1 MNKKLLWTTAGLLP
15 LVAAPVAIVASC
27 STTVSAAKA
36 IAETLSQGENVK
48 LKENKGTYS
57 VSELEKFNQDPKTF
71 MSEIDINVANKDQF
85 NFEITEFD
93 GYQNDSDKKVYAKIK
108 IKVTDKNNNSDSAT
122 SSDIS
127 LAITVKG
134 ASEAVK
140 AKVEE
145 ANKAFKDKTF
155 KVNDKITFDAAH
167 LKALEGY
174 ASLTAEE
181 KSKLDATG
189 VLKSL
194 FTGVVEGESKKTNL
208 LIQKFEVT
216 KAATFAGSAAA
227 AKPKFT
233 ITLQLAY
240 EDVAGDKTRALTDE
254 ASFEIEYD
262 ATAKAATIV
271 KVLESLN
278 TNKWFKLKEES
289 YKDKEI
295 TNATVLDKTKTN
307 FEDLKAKFLP
317 EDFTYSVEQADFNE
331 KEEKGKTK
339 VTFAIT
345 AKKDSDTSK
354 MTKSIELT
362 YTKKTG
368 N

>member
-27 STTVSAAKA
+27 STTVSASAA
-36 IAETLSQGENVK
+36 IAESLSQGENVK
-48 LKENKGTYS
+48 IKENKGTYS
-57 VSELEKFNQDPKTF
+57 VSELENFNKNPNTF
-71 MSEIDINVANKDQF
+71 MEQIDINVANKDQF
-85 NFEITEFD
+85 DFEVVQFD

-108 IKVTDKNNNSDSAT
+108 IKVTDKNNESDTAT

-127 LAITVKG
+127 LPITVKG

-140 AKVEE
+140 AKVEA

-155 KVNDKITFDAAH
+155 KVKEKMAFDGAH

-174 ASLTAEE
+174 ASLSAEE
-181 KSKLDATG
+181 KAKIDATG

-194 FTGVVEGESKKTNL
+194 FDGVVEGENQKTNL
-208 LIQKFEVT
+208 LIQKFHVT
-216 KAATFAGSAAA
+216 KATAFADPAPA

-240 EDVAGDKTRALTDE
+240 EDVAGDKTSALTDE

-271 KVLESLN
+271 KVLEKLN
-278 TNKWFKLKEES
+278 N
-289 YKDKEI
+289 DKSFEFDSAEYPDKTI
-295 TNATVLDKTKTN
+295 TAATVLGKTN
-307 FEDLKAKFLP
+307 FNDLKTKFLP
-317 EDFTYSVEQADFNE
+317 DDFTYSVETADFSE
-331 KEEKGKTK
+331 KEESGKTK

-345 AKKDSDTSK
+345 AKKDTETAK
-354 MTKSIELT
+354 MAKNIELA
-362 YTKKTG
+362 YKKTKA

>member
-27 STTVSAAKA
+27 STTTTTSPAKA

-57 VSELEKFNQDPKTF
+57 VSELEKFKNQPKTF
-71 MSEIDINVANKDQF
+71 MEQIDINVASKDQF
-85 NFEITEFD
+85 DFEVVEFD

-127 LAITVKG
+127 LPITVKG

-145 ANKAFKDKTF
+145 ANKAFDSKTF
-155 KVNDKITFDAAH
+155 KVKKITFDAAH

-174 ASLTAEE
+174 ASLSAEE

-194 FTGVVEGESKKTNL
+194 FDGVVEGESKKTNL

-216 KAATFAGSAAA
+216 KATTFADPAPAV
-227 AKPKFT
+227 KPKFT

-240 EDVAGDKTRALTDE
+240 EDVAGDKTSALTKE

-271 KVLESLN
+271 KVLEKLN
-278 TNKWFKLKEES
+278 NDKSFKFDSKE
-289 YKDKEI
+289 YPDKTI
-295 TNATVLDKTKTN
+295 TAATVLSKTN
-307 FEDLKAKFLP
+307 FNGIKDKFLP
-317 EDFTYSVEQADFNE
+317 ADFTYTAEEFNE
-331 KEEKGKTK
+331 KDEKGQVT
-339 VTFAIT
+339 VTFKIKAT
-345 AKKDSDTSK
+345 KDKDNQTMAKAV
-354 MTKSIELT
+354 ELK

>member
-27 STTVSAAKA
+27 STTTTSPAKA
-36 IAETLSQGENVK
+36 IAESLSQAENVK
-48 LKENKGTYS
+48 IQDKKGEYS
-57 VSELEKFNQDPKTF
+57 VTQLEKFNQDPKTF
-71 MSEIDINVANKDQF
+71 ISEIDINVTNKDQF
-85 NFEITEFD
+85 DFEVVEFD
-93 GYQNDSDKKVYAKIK
+93 GYQNDNDKKVYAKIK

-140 AKVEE
+140 AKVEA
-145 ANKAFKDKTF
+145 ANKAFKDKSF
-155 KVNDKITFDAAH
+155 KVKEKMAFDGAH

-174 ASLTAEE
+174 ASLSAEE

-194 FTGVVEGESKKTNL
+194 FTGIVEGENQKTNL

-216 KAATFAGSAAA
+216 KATTFAGPAPA

-240 EDVAGDKTRALTDE
+240 EDVAGDKTSALTDE

-295 TNATVLDKTKTN
+295 TNATVLEKSN
-307 FEDLKAKFLP
+307 FNDLKTKFLP

-345 AKKDSDTSK
+345 AKKDSDTLK

>member
-27 STTVSAAKA
+27 STTVSASAA
-36 IAETLSQGENVK
+36 IAESLSQGENVK
-48 LKENKGTYS
+48 IQDKKGEYS
-57 VSELEKFNQDPKTF
+57 VTQLENFNKNPNTF
-71 MSEIDINVANKDQF
+71 MSEIDINVTNKDQF
-85 NFEITEFD
+85 DFEITEFG
-93 GYQNDSDKKVYAKIK
+93 GYKNDSDSKVYAKIK
-108 IKVTDKNNNSDSAT
+108 IKVTDKNNKSDTAT

-127 LAITVKG
+127 LPITVKG

-140 AKVEE
+140 AKVEA

-155 KVNDKITFDAAH
+155 KVKEKMAFDGAH

-174 ASLTAEE
+174 ASLSAEE
-181 KSKLDATG
+181 KAKIDATG

-194 FTGVVEGESKKTNL
+194 FDGVVEGENQKTNL
-208 LIQKFEVT
+208 LIQKFDVK
-216 KAATFAGSAAA
+216 KATTFADPAPA

-240 EDVAGDKTRALTDE
+240 EDVAGDKTSALTDE

-307 FEDLKAKFLP
+307 FEDLKTKFLP
-317 EDFTYSVEQADFNE
+317 DDFTYSVEQSDFNE
-331 KEEKGKTK
+331 KEEQGKTK